1 MDKTKKTSTS
11 RKQYRALLGF
21 VYFGVGVFLVYSLF
35 SNAMLVFLQKRDIV
49 GLENQKEILLEEKEQ
64 LENEIELLNDEDYV
78 TRYAR
83 ENYVFTRDGEQ
94 VSIIPSVGE

>member
-21 VYFGVGVFLVYSLF
+21 VYFGIGVFLVYALF
-35 SNAMLVFLQKRDIV
+35 SNAMSVYIQKGDIV
-49 GLENQKEILLEEKEQ
+49 ELEKQKEILSEEKEQ

-83 ENYVFTRDGEQ
+83 KNYVFTRDGER
-94 VSIIPSVGE
+94 VSIIPSAEE

>member
-1 MDKTKKTSTS
+1 MDKTKKTS

-35 SNAMLVFLQKRDIV
+35 SNAMLVFLQKSDIV

>member
-11 RKQYRALLGF
+11 RKQYRGLLGF